1 MKGFEVKMKTMKK
14 WISLL
19 AFVITLSSAQKM
31 DSYAK
36 NHNDVQTE
44 VDQFDFLDQVP
55 FNDLY
60 VRDQVISGSGIS
72 NAILSD
78 LECEKNSST
87 GFTNSYFIL
96 NQALQVFYEIY
107 GKEEVLNQFQSPD
120 FMINFYQELQQI
132 GLTEEE
138 ILSFFRSINCL
149 EEYYQSN
156 ESFELLEEKEAATIH
171 LAQSL
176 IQIYEKKTNLAWQ
189 ENIRI
194 QAIILAMIHSIDLV
208 KYETCSS
215 ELQTFQEQPNFLS
228 SYYIDLTNTK
238 NVKVSIESDNPNW
251 NGDFCFTFQRNE
263 FVSEDMVDI
272 FCFSFDEQNNIQN
285 IKSYNSAYENQK
297 EYLKQYGITREEDI
311 AFCMNNSFFM
321 TYETGIRNCTL
332 LDEKEKLSFMK
343 HFIQFTELHSKFF
356 ENETSKDILQVL
368 FLKALK
374 SCETKEQIYDLL
386 IQEDII
392 YELGGEVY
400 QQELMAFGITNLEE
414 QKFYIQNLELFNYFL
429 TSIEKFSLELEEQQY
444 MVGLFKS
451 YLLQNEVLQN
461 GSLDECRNY
470 LNVLFHDKSL
480 GEIHVILK
488 SNVMLKPN
496 NMYRSRKVIRA
507 LV

>member
-1 MKGFEVKMKTMKK
+1 
-14 WISLL
+14 
-19 AFVITLSSAQKM
+19 
-31 DSYAK
+31 
-36 NHNDVQTE
+36 
-44 VDQFDFLDQVP
+44 
-55 FNDLY
+55 
-60 VRDQVISGSGIS
+60 
-72 NAILSD
+72 
-78 LECEKNSST
+78 
-87 GFTNSYFIL
+87 
-96 NQALQVFYEIY
+96 
-107 GKEEVLNQFQSPD
+107 
-120 FMINFYQELQQI
+120 
-132 GLTEEE
+132 
-138 ILSFFRSINCL
+138 
-149 EEYYQSN
+149 
-156 ESFELLEEKEAATIH
+156 
-171 LAQSL
+171 
-176 IQIYEKKTNLAWQ
+176 
-189 ENIRI
+189 
-194 QAIILAMIHSIDLV
+194 
-208 KYETCSS
+208 
-215 ELQTFQEQPNFLS
+215 
-228 SYYIDLTNTK
+228 
-238 NVKVSIESDNPNW
+238 
-251 NGDFCFTFQRNE
+251 
-263 FVSEDMVDI
+263 
-272 FCFSFDEQNNIQN
+272 
-285 IKSYNSAYENQK
+285 
-297 EYLKQYGITREEDI
+297 
-311 AFCMNNSFFM
+311 M

-444 MVGLFKS
+444 MVGIFKS
-451 YLLQNEVLQN
+451 YLEYNEVLQN